1 MFFRLT
7 WRDEFTVPYVVVIK
21 TRHARNYNTPVFGMD
36 IHGLL
41 NPSIIKGKSIPN
53 ISSMVRGDVVKTTT
67 TDVGRITKELGNRES
82 ISVGNKRTTPEG
94 LRYKNPQRKNI
105 FL

>member
-1 MFFRLT
+1 MFFKLT

-21 TRHARNYNTPVFGMD
+21 KRHARNYNTPVFGMD

-67 TDVGRITKELGNRES
+67 TDVGRITKELGNHEC
-82 ISVGNKRTTPEG
+82 ISGRLPKSHPVA
-94 LRYKNPQRKNI
+94 LRYKNPQRKNL

>member
-1 MFFRLT
+1 MFFKLT
-7 WRDEFTVPYVVVIK
+7 WRDEIIVPYVTVIK
-21 TRHARNYNTPVFGMD
+21 SLQPRTYNTPVFGMN

-41 NPSIIKGKSIPN
+41 NPSIVKGKFIIGIN
-53 ISSMVRGDVVKTTT
+53 TLIRDEIKTTT
-67 TDVGRITKELGNRES
+67 TRTGRITKELGSCEC
-82 ISVGNKRTTPEG
+82 ISGGIFRSSHAG